1 MVFRRMYESQSL
13 IRNYNAATSQSKE
26 LNHEENKGHRVIGNT
41 ERVLLPA
48 QGDFQR

>member
-1 MVFRRMYESQSL
+1 MVFRRMYELQSL
-13 IRNYNAATSQSKE
+13 IRNYNAATSPSKE
-26 LNHEENKGHRVIGNT
+26 FNHKENEGHRVIGNT